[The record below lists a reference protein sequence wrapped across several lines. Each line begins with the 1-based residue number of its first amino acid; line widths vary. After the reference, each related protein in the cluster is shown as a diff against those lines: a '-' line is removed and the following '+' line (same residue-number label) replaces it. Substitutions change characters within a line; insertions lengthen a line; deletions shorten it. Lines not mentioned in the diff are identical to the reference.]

1 MTSEPRELRLE
12 YGPLARRLACIS
24 GVVLVATAFLA
35 GAAHSSSSSALV
47 IRPGV
52 SIGGVRLGMTLSQVT
67 RVLGRPATVVR
78 RESRGFGIRYAEY
91 QWAYGTWRVGL
102 RGRRGAERVVRI
114 GTTLSRQR
122 TPAGIGAGSNTG
134 DVARRYGDRV
144 SCVSRTFGR
153 PDSGTWLVLRRP
165 GTRMTAFA
173 LIKAG
178 GGGYAPRARPI
189 VAEVLVQHA
198 WVTGGTQPCFGD
210 WRAYRW

>member
-1 MTSEPRELRLE
+1 
-12 YGPLARRLACIS
+12 
-24 GVVLVATAFLA
+24 
-35 GAAHSSSSSALV
+35 V

-52 SIGGVRLGMTLSQVT
+52 SIGAVRLGMTLPQV
-67 RVLGRPATVVR
+67 RRALGPPTIVVR
-78 RESRGFGIRYAEY
+78 RESRGFGIRYVEY

-102 RGRRGAERVVRI
+102 RGRTDSERVVRI

-122 TPAGIGAGSNTG
+122 TPARIGAGSNTG
-134 DVARRYGDRV
+134 DVARRYGDRI

-153 PDSGTWLVLRRP
+153 PDGGTWLVLRGP

-178 GGGYAPRARPI
+178 GRGYAPRARPI

-198 WVTGGTQPCFGD
+198 WVTGGTQPCVSD